1 MSKRQAKPT
10 EFLQRVVFLSA
21 ALMDRLRYG
30 TKFIVIGI
38 IVAVPFFALLYLQ
51 SATTSERIDFAEGE
65 RDGIE
70 YITAAKDFYF
80 QLQRRRIAAV
90 AEVALEDATYKT
102 EVAAATKDAD

>member
-1 MSKRQAKPT
+1 QQPRAT
-10 EFLQRVVFLSA
+10 EFLQKVVFLSA

-30 TKFIVIGI
+30 TKFIVIGV

-70 YITAAKDFYF
+70 YIAAAKDFYY
-80 QLQRRRIAAV
+80 QVQRRRIVAI
-90 AEVALEDATYKT
+90 AEVALEGDTSYK
-102 EVAAATKDAD
+102 